1 MEGNMANEQSIE
13 VQQKREAQ
21 TQGEKTIPARFYMP
35 PTDIYETEDA
45 LTVLMEMPGVER
57 DDVAVKLENGV
68 LSVEGHIDSS
78 KYQDMQPVYTEY
90 NIGHFARS
98 FTLSEQIDQG
108 EITAELDSGVLKLTM
123 KKAKEALARRIEVR

>member
-1 MEGNMANEQSIE
+1 MANEQAME

-21 TQGEKTIPARFYMP
+21 TQGEKSVPARFYMP

-57 DDVAVKLENGV
+57 DDIAVKLENGI
-68 LSVEGHIDSS
+68 LNVEGHIDYS
-78 KYQDMQPVYTEY
+78 KYQEMQPVYTEY

-98 FTLSEQIDQG
+98 FTLS
-108 EITAELDSGVLKLTM
+108 
-123 KKAKEALARRIEVR
+123 